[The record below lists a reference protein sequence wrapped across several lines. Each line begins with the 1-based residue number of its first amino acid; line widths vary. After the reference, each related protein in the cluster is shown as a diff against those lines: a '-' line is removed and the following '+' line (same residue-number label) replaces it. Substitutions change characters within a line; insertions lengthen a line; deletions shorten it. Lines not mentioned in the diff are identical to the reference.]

1 MENATILNFVFKNVM
16 LIKTALLV
24 AVHLVSVHQIA
35 SVKAE
40 KLKMIIAMRKLNVK
54 ILHV

>member
-1 MENATILNFVFKNVM
+1 MENATILNFVYKNVM

-24 AVHLVSVHQIA
+24 AVHLVSAHQIA
-35 SVKAE
+35 YVKAE